1 MNKLFSFSKIASIAT
16 ILLLIFRLFIWN
28 LDNTLSLPILSTIE
42 IANDI
47 ILIILFSYIYKLS
60 TENSIL
66 KKPSLIGISSMSIS
80 IVLILYSFI
89 ISKYKLYY
97 LYEDYYILHKI
108 FSFASSIGLFIT
120 FFFYSKF
127 EKNKF
132 KKIIYLIYPSI
143 VILIEILFLFQK
155 YLTYEN
161 ITENITLINLIFRSF
176 YIIEKIS
183 LAIFYYTFSKI
194 YNK

>member
-1 MNKLFSFSKIASIAT
+1 
-16 ILLLIFRLFIWN
+16 
-28 LDNTLSLPILSTIE
+28 
-42 IANDI
+42 
-47 ILIILFSYIYKLS
+47 
-60 TENSIL
+60 
-66 KKPSLIGISSMSIS
+66 MSIS
-80 IVLILYSFI
+80 IVLVLYSFI
-89 ISKYKLYY
+89 ISKYELYN

-143 VILIEILFLFQK
+143 VILIEILLLFQK
-155 YLTYEN
+155 YYLTY
-161 ITENITLINLIFRSF
+161 ENITLINLIFKSF
-176 YIIEKIS
+176 NIIEKIS

-194 YNK
+194 YSK

>member
-1 MNKLFSFSKIASIAT
+1 MSIF
-16 ILLLIFRLFIWN
+16 IL
-28 LDNTLSLPILSTIE
+28 
-42 IANDI
+42 
-47 ILIILFSYIYKLS
+47 LIILEPFSYSYEVFDILS
-60 TENSIL
+60 
-66 KKPSLIGISSMSIS
+66 G
-80 IVLILYSFI
+80 F
-89 ISKYKLYY
+89 
-97 LYEDYYILHKI
+97 
-108 FSFASSIGLFIT
+108 FRFASSIGLFIT

-143 VILIEILFLFQK
+143 MILRLIFSLFLIDLIIES
-155 YLTYEN
+155 YYEYEAWEN
-161 ITENITLINLIFRSF
+161 IPLIVNSFFKSF

>member
-16 ILLLIFRLFIWN
+16 ILLLIFKLFTWN
-28 LDNTLSLPILSTIE
+28 LNNTISLPILSTIE

-89 ISKYKLYY
+89 ISKYKLYN

-143 VILIEILFLFQK
+143 VILIEILLLFQK
-155 YLTYEN
+155 YYLTY
-161 ITENITLINLIFRSF
+161 ENITLINLIFKSF
-176 YIIEKIS
+176 NIIEKIS

-194 YNK
+194 YSK

>member
-16 ILLLIFRLFIWN
+16 ILLLIFKLFTWN
-28 LDNTLSLPILSTIE
+28 LNNTISLPILSTIE

-89 ISKYKLYY
+89 ISKYKLYN

-143 VILIEILFLFQK
+143 VILIEILLLFQK
-155 YLTYEN
+155 YYLTY
-161 ITENITLINLIFRSF
+161 ENITLINLIFKSF
-176 YIIEKIS
+176 NIIAKIS

-194 YNK
+194 YSK

>member
-16 ILLLIFRLFIWN
+16 ILLLIFKLFTWN
-28 LDNTLSLPILSTIE
+28 LNNTISLPILSTIE

-47 ILIILFSYIYKLS
+47 ILITLFSYIYKLS

-89 ISKYKLYY
+89 ISKYKLYN

-108 FSFASSIGLFIT
+108 FSFAGSIGLFIT

-143 VILIEILFLFQK
+143 VILIEILLLFQK
-155 YLTYEN
+155 YYLTY
-161 ITENITLINLIFRSF
+161 ENITLINLIFKSF
-176 YIIEKIS
+176 NIIEKIS

-194 YNK
+194 YSK

>member
-1 MNKLFSFSKIASIAT
+1 
-16 ILLLIFRLFIWN
+16 
-28 LDNTLSLPILSTIE
+28 
-42 IANDI
+42 
-47 ILIILFSYIYKLS
+47 
-60 TENSIL
+60 
-66 KKPSLIGISSMSIS
+66 MSIS

-89 ISKYKLYY
+89 ISKYKLYN

-127 EKNKF
+127 EKNKL

-194 YNK
+194 HNK